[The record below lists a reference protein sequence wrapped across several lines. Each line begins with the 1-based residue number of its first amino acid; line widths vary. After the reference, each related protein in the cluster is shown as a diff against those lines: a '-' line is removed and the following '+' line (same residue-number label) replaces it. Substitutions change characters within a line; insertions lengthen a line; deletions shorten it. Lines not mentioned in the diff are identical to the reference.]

1 MTIGSRSPRW
11 AFVHAAIV
19 LLMAVIIGFTCLGRP
34 LRLVQLLTIGG
45 LSMLAGVAWA
55 TAVRRLR
62 QHRST
67 GG

>member
-1 MTIGSRSPRW
+1 MTIGSRSPLW
-11 AFVHAAIV
+11 SFVHAAVV
-19 LLMAVIIGFTCLGRP
+19 LLLAIIIGVTCLGRP
-34 LRLVQLLTIGG
+34 LRLVQLLTIGA